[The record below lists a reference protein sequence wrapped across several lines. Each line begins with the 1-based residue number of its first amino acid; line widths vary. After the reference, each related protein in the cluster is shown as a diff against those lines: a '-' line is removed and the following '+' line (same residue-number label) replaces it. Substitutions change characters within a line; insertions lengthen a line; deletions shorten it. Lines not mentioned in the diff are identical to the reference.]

1 MNPEVLTLENI
12 FNMDLARYKD
22 TCLEIVAN
30 SVKELSIERSIND
43 VEKVSI
49 YFTLLSTPK
58 INFECRKMYEAT
70 NAIIHK
76 IFKIY

>member
-49 YFTLLSTPK
+49 YFTLLLTPK
-58 INFECRKMYEAT
+58 IDVSNECKNAYNFKNLLNYIKEK
-70 NAIIHK
+70 
-76 IFKIY
+76 

>member
-1 MNPEVLTLENI
+1 MYSLKGQYFDMNPEVLTLENI

-49 YFTLLSTPK
+49 YFVLLTTPK
-58 INFECRKMYEAT
+58 INLY
-70 NAIIHK
+70 
-76 IFKIY
+76 